1 MNATNN
7 QHNYFNKNDRTHVSR
22 RSCYVFFHINVP
34 LLQLKTQCNDRV
46 WDFLNKSPAR
56 LCSPVPDTQVRS
68 SWKWI
73 QIEPETPTFHTSALF
88 RQNFKCLAKSE
99 FSFVCWAS
107 QQRKLGGQAAPNR
120 DLEKAAT
127 TSGGSGVVAKP
138 LLSPVSRQKPGPQGW
153 WSQGHNVIT
162 PTPDDPT
169 PTQTWAKARWKG
181 GIYAYYLLPER
192 QAPTFIGAC
201 LFVCLVG

>member
-107 QQRKLGGQAAPNR
+107 QQRKLGGAQQRSGESSNDIWWVWRCRETSLITCQQTEARAA
-120 DLEKAAT
+120 
-127 TSGGSGVVAKP
+127 GVVEP
-138 LLSPVSRQKPGPQGW
+138 RPQCHYTHTGRPNTHPNL
-153 WSQGHNVIT
+153 G
-162 PTPDDPT
+162 
-169 PTQTWAKARWKG
+169 
-181 GIYAYYLLPER
+181 
-192 QAPTFIGAC
+192 
-201 LFVCLVG
+201 